1 MLMTDASTRESSV
14 KQATRVAISECSS
27 YQDSRRALEEIFSS
41 LGVRGLFKSGDR
53 VLVKPNLLSA
63 RPPEEAVTTHPAVV
77 DAVLSILI
85 DSGVR
90 PVLGDSPASGKT
102 VNVARVAG
110 VESVCKKYGVRIVTF
125 DEGVPVKTDKG
136 IYRRF
141 IVARE
146 VLEAD
151 SIINLPKLKTHS
163 QMTMTL
169 AIKNTF
175 GCIVGSEKQKWHF
188 RARDRNA
195 FADMLIDLHN
205 IIDPSLNILDGV
217 VGMDG
222 NGPSNGRIISP
233 GLIAASTSGF
243 ALDDHIIRTVGV
255 NPRVVP
261 TALRAIQRNLIPSY
275 EVMGDTYAYSQRF
288 TLPATA
294 PLTFVPF
301 VRFLRRFTTRFPAIS
316 ESKCTRC
323 RTCEKHC
330 PVNAISI
337 DDGTIDYRKCITCY
351 VCQEIC
357 PYDAITYKRSIF
369 SKRRKAR

>member
-1 MLMTDASTRESSV
+1 M
-14 KQATRVAISECSS
+14 KQATRVAISECAS
-27 YQDSRRALEEIFSS
+27 YQDTRRALEKIFS
-41 LGVRGLFKSGDR
+41 LLDVRGLFKRGDR
-53 VLVKPNLLSA
+53 VLLKPNLLSA

-77 DAVLSILI
+77 DAVLSILLDAGI
-85 DSGVR
+85 K
-90 PVLGDSPASGKT
+90 PVLGDSPASGRT

-110 VESVCKKYGVRIVTF
+110 LESVCKKYGVNTVSF
-125 DEGVPVKTDKG
+125 DEGVPIKTDKG

-141 IVARE
+141 VVARE
-146 VLEAD
+146 VLETD

-169 AIKNTF
+169 AVKNTF
-175 GCIVGSEKQKWHF
+175 GCIVGSAKQKWHF
-188 RARDRNA
+188 RAKDRNA

-205 IIDPSLNILDGV
+205 IVAPSLNILDGV

-243 ALDDHIIRTVGV
+243 ALDDYTVRIMGV

-261 TALRAIQRNLIPSY
+261 TAFRAIQRNLIPLY
-275 EVMGDTYAYSQRF
+275 EVMGDSYEYRRRF

-301 VRFLRRFTTRFPAIS
+301 VGFLRRFTTRFPAIS
-316 ESKCTRC
+316 GSRCTKC

-330 PVNAISI
+330 PVNAISV
-337 DDGTIDYRKCITCY
+337 DNGTIDYRKCITCY

-357 PYDAITYKRSIF
+357 PYDAIAFKRSIF
-369 SKRRKAR
+369 SKRGKIR